1 VYGVSEH
8 VRHEPERNDGH
19 ESHYDA
25 PESPDQQSVQSARDL
40 LAPHA
45 QLLPL
50 FSVPFLVTTLV

>member
-25 PESPDQQSVQSARDL
+25 PESPDQQSVQSFHDRAHTREHARQ
-40 LAPHA
+40 AW
-45 QLLPL
+45 
-50 FSVPFLVTTLV
+50 VTEM